1 MEQNE
6 NEIILDFKKL
16 GYDVKI
22 KPNNDSNKIVL
33 PQDDRYIQLLN
44 IALLFMKTKKSD
56 SEFSYREKLNRA
68 VNIEYETL
76 NTVRN
81 DKIKIIHKFG
91 GEIILEA
98 NIGENVQ
105 IKLKTPITSILNSKN
120 PNKLESLDKIKT
132 TADNNRIY
140 TIEKI
145 IYDEDTGFQAI
156 IFRPNGVNYTILAIG
171 GSYSL
176 KEPLLHPIVWA
187 KDWLENNLP
196 IGQNK
201 IYPQLDTLLNVMEKY
216 DKEYNIQEVAGYSL
230 GAILGGS
237 LSLFEK
243 YKDKKYYLYNGG
255 LPTNL
260 IPSIQQE
267 YGETGIS
274 SGNKTYKLISPKDAN
289 IITML
294 PNSNEFVS
302 ENKEL
307 EPGRGGIYHS
317 KYKNRNKYSGHS
329 LYQHFYLNNAA
340 YERKNKTG
348 NEILDELKITPVNA
362 SHGAGISVSVPL
374 PNFLKK
380 NQNRNNKSEIKTKN
394 FNSEDEYFDDSEAEN
409 QSYKNDDIFA
419 KSYGQDA
426 TAESSDFY
434 ADDNSNS
441 LSVTEPVASPI
452 FIDNC
457 VKPVACNLQNGCPL
471 KDSHFMEKYC
481 TRKDVQEEISDIIRQ
496 TALSLGVNLD

>member
-1 MEQNE
+1 MEQDE
-6 NEIILDFKKL
+6 NILNFKKIVSDKNTVL
-16 GYDVKI
+16 NK
-22 KPNNDSNKIVL
+22 NNDDSCVEL
-33 PQDDRYIQLLN
+33 PKDDTYAQLVNL
-44 IALLFMKTKKSD
+44 ATLFMK
-56 SEFSYREKLNRA
+56 EKNSQSSSISKEIFKFYYIDEISSQ
-68 VNIEYETL
+68 NGG
-76 NTVRN
+76 
-81 DKIKIIHKFG
+81 DKNKIDISSKDFTF
-91 GEIILEA
+91 ILR
-98 NIGENVQ
+98 
-105 IKLKTPITSILNSKN
+105 TPITSILNSKN

-201 IYPQLDTLLNVMEKY
+201 IYPQLDTLLSVMEKY

-362 SHGAGISVSVPL
+362 SHGAGISVSVPF
-374 PNFLKK
+374 PQFSK
-380 NQNRNNKSEIKTKN
+380 NESE
-394 FNSEDEYFDDSEAEN
+394 
-409 QSYKNDDIFA
+409 
-419 KSYGQDA
+419 
-426 TAESSDFY
+426 
-434 ADDNSNS
+434 
-441 LSVTEPVASPI
+441 
-452 FIDNC
+452 
-457 VKPVACNLQNGCPL
+457 
-471 KDSHFMEKYC
+471 
-481 TRKDVQEEISDIIRQ
+481 
-496 TALSLGVNLD
+496 